1 MMAAA
6 GAVVLLPPPPPAG
19 SGLVVVWEWLSE
31 QQRWRPYSSRVCR
44 HIETAIGTRGAGG
57 GGGSSR
63 GGGSVVLGQAEP
75 LLASYIIDL
84 QSMCQFRQDTGTM
97 RPIRKRYFPV
107 DSAPGRGIVWKW
119 EQDGGA
125 WTCYEADLCAALQDA
140 YERRRPGLDLTA
152 LSGLPY
158 YVDFS
163 NMCQINPRTNFRR
176 RILVTYE
183 APYPPASSP
192 PPPLPMHPQPHYHHQ
207 PQHHQQQQHHQQHQ
221 QHQQA
226 GGAALGHMQFVA
238 QTLQPG
244 PGAGQG
250 NGSSHSSGPLVTA
263 ASSTSPVP
271 TQAAA
276 AASSS
281 SPGSPVPHA
290 QSTQAWPLSCGC
302 QQCQGR
308 PPTQKR
314 KASQSGMPVPAAAAR
329 PGPPPLS
336 PTSSV
341 AGVGVPMP
349 PGLMG
354 PVVPISRM
362 GPTTRGGPMRLAAAL
377 PPPGMPSLPGNAM
390 NLPISLQSAFAAGGG
405 LLPMTRALPK
415 HLFHPPAV
423 SKDELRPVPGVS
435 GTCRK
440 IKKSKGKKGKKSP
453 EDVVKKYLQMM
464 KNPPDEDC
472 TICMERLAVPSG
484 YEGMTGCTGVRADGL
499 GQLGRCGHAFHLL
512 CLVAMYSN
520 GNKDGSLQC
529 PTCKTIYGEKTGT
542 QPPGKMEFHVIPF
555 SLPGQ
560 PDCHAIRIIY
570 DIPSGTQGPEH
581 PNPGKKFTARGFPR
595 HCYLP
600 DSEEGRKV
608 LKLLIVAWE
617 RRLIFTVG
625 TSSTTGEADTVV
637 WNEIH
642 HKTEFGSNVTG
653 HGFPDPN
660 YLQNVQAELAA
671 QGVTEALLLD

>member
-1 MMAAA
+1 MAAA

-44 HIETAIGTRGAGG
+44 HIETAIGTRGA
-57 GGGSSR
+57 GGSSR

-341 AGVGVPMP
+341 A
-349 PGLMG
+349 
-354 PVVPISRM
+354 
-362 GPTTRGGPMRLAAAL
+362 
-377 PPPGMPSLPGNAM
+377 
-390 NLPISLQSAFAAGGG
+390 AGGG

>member
-1 MMAAA
+1 MAAA

-44 HIETAIGTRGAGG
+44 HIETAIGTRGA
-57 GGGSSR
+57 GGSSR

-276 AASSS
+276 ASSS

-341 AGVGVPMP
+341 A
-349 PGLMG
+349 
-354 PVVPISRM
+354 
-362 GPTTRGGPMRLAAAL
+362 
-377 PPPGMPSLPGNAM
+377 
-390 NLPISLQSAFAAGGG
+390 AGGG

-423 SKDELRPVPGVS
+423 SKDELRPVPGIS